1 MKKIK
6 NLLYS
11 IIVEEKLLD
20 SKNGE
25 IIEFSKLVGNS
36 SIRGTSY
43 DDRDSNKETYAL
55 WYRQGNKEI
64 NSKYVIEINYE
75 EFKND

>member
-6 NLLYS
+6 SLIYS

-36 SIRGTSY
+36 SVRGTHY